1 MTTAPTPPKPADEPE
16 DPATKEDEPAWW
28 ERPRA
33 LVVAG
38 LVTFGALIA
47 WGTWSV
53 AKWDERKIAEAGAFG
68 DSFAPIVGLV
78 SAAALCAA
86 VVSVFIQRRE
96 LGLQRAELHAT
107 RKEMEA
113 QRKATEAQAAEVKR
127 ANELAE
133 EANRLQLRA
142 QYLSAIALLQDV
154 ERDTVLPKDEHTRT
168 AMEERGRLALADDPY
183 RRRSGT
189 LHDDGRNMLRER
201 RREVALMVRELQQ
214 LLEVNGGSDPKADL
228 D

>member
-1 MTTAPTPPKPADEPE
+1 MGHVVGGEVGRAEDRGSRRVRRLVRADRRACVGGGAVCGGRLGVHPA
-16 DPATKEDEPAWW
+16 A
-28 ERPRA
+28 
-33 LVVAG
+33 
-38 LVTFGALIA
+38 
-47 WGTWSV
+47 
-53 AKWDERKIAEAGAFG
+53 
-68 DSFAPIVGLV
+68 
-78 SAAALCAA
+78 
-86 VVSVFIQRRE
+86 E